1 MFTVSTG
8 LDGHSLKFVKAILA
22 AAIIAISLP
31 FALAQDA
38 SAPLDPDAWGSD
50 HVGKRIPMYMTG
62 DECLFCHRTDVGVDW
77 QDERHNASMQPVE
90 AVSPLVRRLL
100 ASDGLRAVSGEAAF
114 VLGGARQ
121 RRLLKPNGNYGQ
133 FAMHAAKWSPPDR
146 EAGEGTLIDAGGDW
160 DAEVFANRCAGCHA
174 TAVETEWNGFSAV
187 SLDCFVCHGDT
198 PPGHQND
205 PKMALFAK
213 TRTPEPLVEMS
224 VCGQCHLRG
233 GKSKSSGLP
242 YPNQFVP
249 ADNLFRDFDVD
260 LSAEYMA
267 SMNPGDRH
275 VYRNVRDVVVEGRFE
290 MTCTTCHN
298 IHGRSTRKH
307 RVLKRLQREAYCAIC
322 HDDLEDYT
330 KFLRYEMHS
339 DVCEY

>member
-8 LDGHSLKFVKAILA
+8 LDEHSLKHVKVISA
-22 AAIIAISLP
+22 AAIIAIWAP
-31 FALAQDA
+31 FVSAQDG
-38 SAPLDPDAWGSD
+38 SAPADPAAWGSD
-50 HVGKRIPMYMTG
+50 HVGRRIPMYMTG
-62 DECLFCHRTDVGVDW
+62 DECLFCHRTDVGVAW
-77 QDERHNASMQPVE
+77 QDERHNASMRPVE
-90 AVSPLVRRLL
+90 SVSPLVRRLL
-100 ASDGLRAVSGEAAF
+100 VSEELRALSGEATF

-121 RRLLKPNGNYGQ
+121 RRLLKPNGKYGQ
-133 FAMHAAKWSPPDR
+133 FAMHAVQWTPPEDA
-146 EAGEGTLIDAGGDW
+146 EGDGTLRGADGDW

-205 PKMALFAK
+205 PKLALFAK
-213 TRTPEPLVEMS
+213 KRVPEPLVEMS
-224 VCGQCHLRG
+224 TCGQCHLRG
-233 GKSKSSGLP
+233 GKSTSSGLP

-249 ADNLFRDFDVD
+249 GDNLFRDFEVD

-275 VYRNVRDVVVEGRFE
+275 VYQNVREVLVEGRLE
-290 MTCTTCHN
+290 MTCTTCHSV
-298 IHGRSTRKH
+298 HGRSTRKH
-307 RVLKRLQREAYCAIC
+307 RVLKRLERGAYCAIC
-322 HDDLEDYT
+322 HDDLTDYAQL
-330 KFLRYEMHS
+330 LRYEMHS